1 MARVPYLDV
10 ADLDEADRRLLARP
24 INLFRGLAHSPDG
37 LAQFHAIGEWI
48 RHQSGVDPRLR
59 ELAILQVGYLTR
71 SPYEYSHHIE
81 IGRNFGLSDEDIRLV
96 RADSPLPDGPTGAV
110 LRAARE
116 LTVDQDVT
124 DATWQ
129 AVVDAVGVRQAV
141 ELVLVIAH
149 YNAVI
154 RVLAALAIDVEP
166 EYRHYLDEFPFEQA

>member
-1 MARVPYLDV
+1 MARVTYLDET
-10 ADLDEADRRLLARP
+10 DLDEADRPLLARP

-37 LAQFHAIGEWI
+37 LAHFHAIGEWI
-48 RHQSGVDPRLR
+48 RYQSGVDARLR
-59 ELAILQVGYLTR
+59 ELAILQVGYLAR
-71 SPYEYSHHIE
+71 SRYEYTHHIE
-81 IGRNFGLSDEDIRLV
+81 IGRRFGLSDDDIRLV
-96 RADSPLPDGPTGAV
+96 RADAVLPGGPVGTV

-116 LTVDQDVT
+116 LTTEQDVT

-129 AVVDAVGVRQAV
+129 AMVDAVGVRQSV

-166 EYRHYLDEFPFEQA
+166 DYQRYLDEFPFEQA